1 MDALSLRVANKP
13 KKQIKEMYAAL
24 SGFTFEDGYKFS
36 AIDLGDHGVKIE
48 LNRAHDVGAAIILP
62 PDQVRE
68 CGRWMMK
75 SLGQNSLGL
84 SKELVDVLQ
93 RLIRH
98 EKASKILERGDK
110 KKIKDALK
118 VLRREKLE
126 AESKEKVFRLI
137 SGNAI

>member
-1 MDALSLRVANKP
+1 MDTLSLRRAEKP
-13 KKQIKEMYAAL
+13 KKQIKKMYAAL
-24 SGFTFEDGYKFS
+24 PGFTYQDGYKLS
-36 AIDLGDHGVKIE
+36 AVDLGDHGVKIE
-48 LNRAHDVGAAIILP
+48 LNRAYDIGGAIILP

-75 SLGQNSLGL
+75 SLGQNTLGL

-110 KKIKDALK
+110 KKIKDAIKLLK
-118 VLRREKLE
+118 HKP
-126 AESKEKVFRLI
+126 S
-137 SGNAI
+137 

>member
-1 MDALSLRVANKP
+1 METLSLRVADKP
-13 KKQIKEMYAAL
+13 KKQIKDMYAAL
-24 SGFTFEDGYKFS
+24 SGFTYKDGYTLS
-36 AIDLGDHGVKIE
+36 AIDLGDHGIKIE
-48 LNRAHDVGAAIILP
+48 LSRAYDVGAAIILP

-68 CGRWMMK
+68 CGRWMLK

-84 SKELVDVLQ
+84 STELVDVLQ
-93 RLIRH
+93 RIIRH

-126 AESKEKVFRLI
+126 AEAEKKVFRLI
-137 SGNAI
+137 SSNAI

>member
-1 MDALSLRVANKP
+1 MDALSLRRANKP
-13 KKQIKEMYAAL
+13 KNQIKGMYAAL
-24 SGFTFEDGYKFS
+24 SGFNYEDGYKFS

-48 LNRAHDVGAAIILP
+48 LNRAFDVGAAIILP
-62 PDQVRE
+62 PDQVKE

-75 SLGQNSLGL
+75 SLGQNTLGL

-93 RLIRH
+93 RLVRH

-126 AESKEKVFRLI
+126 AEAEDKVFRLI